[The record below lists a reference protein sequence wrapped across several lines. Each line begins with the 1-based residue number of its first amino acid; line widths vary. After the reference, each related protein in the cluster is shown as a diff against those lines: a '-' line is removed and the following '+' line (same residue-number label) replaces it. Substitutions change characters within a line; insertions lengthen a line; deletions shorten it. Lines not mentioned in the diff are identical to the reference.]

1 MPLQVTQKLEDTAV
15 DLQKAREERKVLE
28 AVHRQGT
35 DDLAAAKRKFEASL
49 GELQTSEAGMAV
61 GQVSDTAVARK
72 KWLDSRN
79 ACDFIAARLAGLAPK
94 LEAAR
99 LKETEAQW
107 KFDDQWNTF
116 GQSVL
121 DAFHEEYLEAASA
134 LYSVLD
140 CGLAVS
146 LALTPLHDAQTLF
159 HHLGQI
165 AVPTLRGKK
174 AELHRAGRSVWQV
187 NPEARERHSEITT
200 LKARLLGAK
209 EQK

>member
-1 MPLQVTQKLEDTAV
+1 MPLQIPQKLEDAAAE
-15 DLQKAREERKVLE
+15 LQKARDERKSLE
-28 AVHRQGT
+28 TVHRQGT
-35 DDLAAAKRKFEASL
+35 DDLAAAKRKSDASL
-49 GELQTSEAGMAV
+49 GELQTSEAGMAT
-61 GQVSDTAVARK
+61 GQISDTASARK

-79 ACDFIAARLAGLAPK
+79 ACEFITARLAGLAPK

-107 KFDDQWNTF
+107 KFDDQWSTF

-121 DAFHEEYLEAASA
+121 AAFCEEYLEAAHA
-134 LYSVLD
+134 LYSVMD

-146 LALTPLHDAQTLF
+146 LALTPLHDAQQLF
-159 HHLGQI
+159 YHIGQI
-165 AVPTLRGKK
+165 TVPTLRGKK
-174 AELHRAGRSVWQV
+174 AELHRDGRSVWQV
-187 NPEARERHSEITT
+187 NPAARERHSEITT